1 MICAAFV
8 KCQCKCW
15 SHNENQHMHAY
26 TQVKWK
32 WEKYQNSGR
41 ENGDRSVS
49 KEVSSEEW
57 LSVVVRER
65 WKWSGNGEKKNF
77 FKKDTHCKIL
87 VGSCGCKWDVAGRCS
102 TAYRG
107 LGKQVTLTSIHMLII
122 LGGCSNF
129 SALYA
134 LLKNF
139 ARPSERTTTHSVI
152 HVGCLKRKKLIVDLS
167 VQ

>member
-1 MICAAFV
+1 MKTSTCMHTHRL
-8 KCQCKCW
+8 
-15 SHNENQHMHAY
+15 SGNEKNIK
-26 TQVKWK
+26 TQG
-32 WEKYQNSGR
+32 GR
-41 ENGDRSVS
+41 TAI
-49 KEVSSEEW
+49 EVSQRRKVLRNDYLWWSENDGSE
-57 LSVVVRER
+57 VEMG
-65 WKWSGNGEKKNF
+65 KKKNF